1 MYQYSLDVML
11 RGARFIAIGVPLT
24 IWISLA
30 SMALGLVIGLPL
42 GTIRGLRVR
51 VIDSLIRGYVEI
63 FRNTPVLVQIVWF
76 YYALP
81 ILTKINLDAF
91 TAGTLALGL
100 NASAYIC
107 EIVRGGIRT
116 TPMGQSDA
124 GLSLGFTQV
133 GVMQYIVIPQVMR
146 KMLAPFLN
154 QFVFLI
160 KDSALVAYI
169 GVLDV
174 MHRGDIVTVQ
184 TARPL
189 EAYTTVA
196 IVYFVLCLLASEM
209 TRRIEV
215 RYAIPE

>member
-1 MYQYSLDVML
+1 VYHYSLDVMW
-11 RGARFIAIGVPLT
+11 RGARFITIGVPLT

-30 SMALGLVIGLPL
+30 SLGLGLLIGLPL
-42 GTIRGLRVR
+42 GTVRAWGVRILDGVLRA
-51 VIDSLIRGYVEI
+51 YVEI

-100 NASAYIC
+100 NSSAYLS

-116 TPMGQSDA
+116 TPSGQSDA
-124 GLSLGFTQV
+124 AMSLGFSRL
-133 GVMQYIVIPQVMR
+133 GVMRYVVLPQVMR

-196 IVYFVLCLLASEM
+196 LVYFVLCLAASEIV
-209 TRRIEV
+209 RVIEV
-215 RYAIPE
+215 RYAVPE